1 MHMHMHMSHVHV
13 HVHDN
18 MWLQPGRPRLQV
30 SVGFTMATT
39 EAARRANGTYL
50 LF

>member
-1 MHMHMHMSHVHV
+1 MHMR
-13 HVHDN
+13 
-18 MWLQPGRPRLQV
+18 MWLQPGHPRLQV